1 MPVCWEGAELDYS
14 PAPGNSRVVKHN
26 GLNVPQLKF
35 FRAFWEEIQESPV
48 GPRLGDKKRPVKS
61 GDSLR
66 IFRAEGG
73 ARAPK
78 LGSHVPPWPVRLN
91 KTLPCVR
98 KTLAGLSSRH
108 KATQSF
114 FSLPFPVLCTHW
126 HFCVL
131 DFFCPHHHDSKFQP
145 YNVVGLWHWGFNVK
159 AFYCM
164 HHIPKTHS
172 K

>member
-1 MPVCWEGAELDYS
+1 M
-14 PAPGNSRVVKHN
+14 
-26 GLNVPQLKF
+26 
-35 FRAFWEEIQESPV
+35 
-48 GPRLGDKKRPVKS
+48 GPRLADKKRPVES

-73 ARAPK
+73 ARAPR

-91 KTLPCVR
+91 KTPPWVR
-98 KTLAGLSSRH
+98 KTFAGLSSRH

-131 DFFCPHHHDSKFQP
+131 DFFAPIATIASFNP
-145 YNVVGLWHWGFNVK
+145 IMLWVFG
-159 AFYCM
+159 
-164 HHIPKTHS
+164 IEDLT
-172 K
+172 